1 MVPPARVELASSAFS
16 EQCTDRLYD
25 SGIIWVIRQDL
36 NLQGL
41 EPQSSV
47 YTIPPRT
54 TWYRYRELNPN
65 PQIRSLMP
73 YPLGYTGSSARDR
86 DRTCDSWI
94 KSPLPYH
101 LVTRAYFLVSSDA
114 DVLACRG
121 NVCSHRRDRAYQKY
135 L

>member
-73 YPLGYTGSSARDR
+73 YPLGYTGSSARGGN
-86 DRTCDSWI
+86 RTHCTQI
-94 KSPLPYH
+94 KSLVPYR
-101 LVTRAYFLVSSDA
+101 LATRAYSFL
-114 DVLACRG
+114 
-121 NVCSHRRDRAYQKY
+121 CS
-135 L
+135 